1 MMQFDTAQRI
11 SAASGMALIVML
23 QIQRE
28 EVIKTIVLAGLGGMA
43 SYLFTLGLKY
53 LITSFRKRLK

>member
-1 MMQFDTAQRI
+1 MQLDTAQRI
-11 SAASGMALIVML
+11 SAACSMALIVLL

-43 SYLFTLGLKY
+43 SYLFTLILKLLILY
-53 LITSFRKRLK
+53 LKKKWK